1 MAAFLFAFMTEE
13 ISQKEQKNTDTV
25 RDEGQHARM
34 QEPAACYIQI
44 ADSDKNENPKAS
56 GKR

>member
-1 MAAFLFAFMTEE
+1 MTEE

-44 ADSDKNENPKAS
+44 ADSDKIENPKAS